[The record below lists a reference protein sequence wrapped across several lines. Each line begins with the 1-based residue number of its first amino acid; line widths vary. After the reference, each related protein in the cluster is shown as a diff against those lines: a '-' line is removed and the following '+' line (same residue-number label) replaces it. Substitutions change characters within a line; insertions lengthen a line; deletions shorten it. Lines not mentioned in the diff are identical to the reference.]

1 MRRGTRTAFG
11 LALAGPAI
19 ALLLAGCG
27 GPEGAAATDG
37 TASAA
42 LDGDAALIAAAQTIS
57 DAVGGCVRPD
67 DAPVDSKVVGLE
79 NGAIVMLG
87 CSVGANSTTHRL
99 FAIRTGEKP
108 ELLSFPDYDT
118 EGWFASDQVSM
129 AEIDAG
135 TGVLSTF
142 RKSAGHGGCG
152 SEGEYEWDG
161 ARFALRELRWND
173 CAAAAAPP
181 FPVVWPTQQGASTDA
196 DTATPAP

>member
-27 GPEGAAATDG
+27 GPDAATGADGAAG
-37 TASAA
+37 A
-42 LDGDAALIAAAQTIS
+42 LEGDAALIASAQAIS
-57 DAVGGCVRPD
+57 DAMGGCIKPD
-67 DAPVDSKVVGLE
+67 DAQVESKVVGLE
-79 NGAIVMLG
+79 NGAIIMLG
-87 CSVGANSTTHRL
+87 CSVGAYSTTHRL
-99 FAIRTGEKP
+99 FAVHSGDKP

-129 AEIDAG
+129 GEIDAG

-161 ARFALRELRWND
+161 VRFALRELRWND

-181 FPVVWPTQQGASTDA
+181 FPVIWPTQQGASTDA
-196 DTATPAP
+196 NTATPAP